1 MPSWNIW
8 LIDSFLVTSFYFG
21 KPFPHETICV
31 ITITEDSGW
40 RNKKA
45 AQHNSPIAR
54 NLFHLSLT
62 QITEYSYNGV
72 KFVAIL
78 FFVLCLPPFSH
89 ILLVKVAVILD
100 IAGIMVLPTIS
111 AADISFLLLQWKKQ
125 NKHTINTSNRSL
137 FYSSWKESFLRLCL
151 KWGRDDRE
159 VAMIGLK
166 TSWRN
171 WVKDSDWFG
180 F

>member
-1 MPSWNIW
+1 MS
-8 LIDSFLVTSFYFG
+8 Y
-21 KPFPHETICV
+21 ICFFSV
-31 ITITEDSGW
+31 LTITEDSGW

-54 NLFHLSLT
+54 NLSHLSLT

-72 KFVAIL
+72 KFVAIF
-78 FFVLCLPPFSH
+78 FFVFCLPPFSH

-137 FYSSWKESFLRLCL
+137 LYSSWMIQGKLSQIMFKMGSDCS
-151 KWGRDDRE
+151 GGCN
-159 VAMIGLK
+159 MIGLK
-166 TSWRN
+166 TSW
-171 WVKDSDWFG
+171 
-180 F
+180 